1 MQFST
6 NEKVATRVAFG
17 EAIAK
22 FGGRHKNVVVL
33 DADLAGSLKTGK
45 FSKLYPDRHFNFGI
59 AEANMV
65 NSAAGM
71 SLRGKIPF
79 ACSFAV
85 FVTGRP
91 WEHIRNSICYPNLN
105 VKLVGSH
112 AGIMTGEDGATHQA
126 LEDIA
131 IMRALPNMK
140 VICPADAVEAY
151 MAIEEV
157 IKDFGPT
164 YIRLGR
170 SGVPVLYDQD
180 HKFRIGYGDILKFGD
195 DICLIATGSMVS
207 TCMEVAKILEKD
219 GVQSMVVNIS
229 TIKPIDKKL
238 IIDCAKKTKM
248 VVTAEDHNIIG
259 GLGSAVME
267 VLSEN
272 YPVKVHR
279 IGMEDKFGESGKT
292 ADLYKKYALD
302 AEGVLDKVKNFW
314 INRDN
319 Y

>member
-1 MQFST
+1 MHFPL

-17 EAIAK
+17 EALAK
-22 FGGRHKNVVVL
+22 FGGQHKNVVVL

-45 FSKLYPDRHFNFGI
+45 FANLYPDRHFNFGI

-71 SLRGKIPF
+71 SLRGKVPF

-126 LEDIA
+126 LEDIS
-131 IMRALPNMK
+131 IMRSIPNMK

-157 IKDFGPT
+157 IKDYGPT

-170 SGVPVLYDQD
+170 VGVPVLYDKD
-180 HKFRIGYGDILKFGD
+180 HKFRIGYGDILTFGE
-195 DICLIATGSMVS
+195 DICLVATGSMVS
-207 TCMEVAKILEKD
+207 VCMEAAKMLEQE
-219 GVQSMVVNIS
+219 GIGAMVVNIA
-229 TIKPIDKKL
+229 TIKPIDVKL
-238 IIDCAKKTKM
+238 IVDCAKKTKM
-248 VVTAEDHNIIG
+248 VITAEDHNIIG

-267 VLSEN
+267 VLGEH
-272 YPVKVHR
+272 YPTKVHR
-279 IGMEDKFGESGKT
+279 IGMEDRFGESGKT

-302 AEGVLDKVKNFW
+302 AQGVFAKVKSFW
-314 INRDN
+314 GNREG
-319 Y
+319 

>member
-1 MQFST
+1 MYFSL
-6 NEKVATRVAFG
+6 NEKVATREAFG

-22 FGGRHKNVVVL
+22 FGGQHKNVVVL
-33 DADLAGSLKTGK
+33 DADLSGSLKTGK
-45 FSKLYPDRHFNFGI
+45 FQNLYPDRHINFGI

-79 ACSFAV
+79 ACSFSI

-131 IMRALPNMK
+131 IMRAIPNMK

-151 MAIEEV
+151 LAVEEM

-164 YIRLGR
+164 YLRLGR
-170 SGVPVLYDQD
+170 GGVPVIYDKN
-180 HKFRIGYGDILKFGD
+180 HTFRIGYGDMLTFGED
-195 DICLIATGSMVS
+195 VALVATGTMVS
-207 TCMEVAKILEKD
+207 VCLDAAKKLEKE
-219 GVQSMVVNIS
+219 GVHVTVVNIS
-229 TIKPIDKKL
+229 TISPIDEKL
-238 IIDCAKKTKM
+238 VIDIAKKTKM
-248 VVTAEDHNIIG
+248 MVTAEDHNITG

-267 VLSEN
+267 VLGEH
-272 YPVKVHR
+272 YPKIVHR
-279 IGMEDKFGESGKT
+279 IGMTRFGESGKP
-292 ADLYKKYALD
+292 ADLYKKFGLD
-302 AEGVLDKVKNFW
+302 SEGVFEQVLGWWRSEGVGD
-314 INRDN
+314 
-319 Y
+319 

>member
-1 MQFST
+1 MHFDK
-6 NEKVATRVAFG
+6 NEKIATRVAFG

-22 FGGRHKNVVVL
+22 FGGRHKNVAVL

-71 SLRGKIPF
+71 SLRGKVPF

-112 AGIMTGEDGATHQA
+112 AGILTGEDGATHQA

-131 IMRALPNMK
+131 IMRAIPNMK
-140 VICPADAVEAY
+140 VICPADAIETYLAVEE
-151 MAIEEV
+151 M

-164 YIRLGR
+164 YLRLGR
-170 SGVPVLYDQD
+170 EGVPMIYDIN
-180 HKFRIGYGDILKFGD
+180 HKFRIGYGDMLTFGED
-195 DICLIATGSMVS
+195 VSLIATGTMVS
-207 TCMEVAKILEKD
+207 VCLKAAKMLEQQE
-219 GVQSMVVNIS
+219 GIRVMVVNIS
-229 TIKPIDKKL
+229 TIKPIDEKL
-238 IIDCAKKTKM
+238 VMDAASKTKM
-248 VVTAEDHNIIG
+248 VVTAEDHNISG

-272 YPVKVHR
+272 YPKKVYR
-279 IGMEDKFGESGKT
+279 IGMDRFGESGKP
-292 ADLYKKYALD
+292 ADLYRKYGLD
-302 AEGVLDKVKNFW
+302 AQGVYEQVLAWWKARPAD
-314 INRDN
+314 
-319 Y
+319 